1 MKKILFALFLLTS
14 ITFAQGN
21 LDSLEQLVKT
31 KKGKEKV
38 ILLNDLC
45 WYLGTSEPNKAER
58 YGKEAV
64 KISKEIKNDSL
75 LAQSFNDLGT
85 LYLRIGQY
93 EEALNHY
100 SEAVNIRT
108 LLKDTIGT
116 AAVFSK
122 MAVIEEIRANYS
134 KALDINL
141 KVLKLYESVGT
152 DKFAIATVSG
162 NIAVIIGNMGQVDKA
177 LKFNDKAYEISKELN
192 NAQLY
197 ATTLVNYANLYR
209 KKEEFDKSLTH
220 YKEALPLFEELN
232 NINSVAVV
240 FNNMASIFEIKNQL
254 DSALF
259 FFQKSLDLRYR
270 LQDKKGI
277 MSTKASLAGVYLK
290 KNKVDLSLQFALEA
304 LPVSIDLGTKDNT
317 KTIYGV
323 LSKAYAI
330 KGNYLKAYENQEEY
344 LKLLDTLYSEASS
357 KQVAEMATK
366 YESEKKEQEI
376 LLLQKDNQL
385 QDVEMDR
392 IKKIRNLVIG
402 GIIIILL
409 FVIVLV
415 NRFVLIKRQ
424 KTIIEK
430 QKEIVEEK
438 QKEIIDSIRY
448 AKRIQDAL
456 LTSQQYIERNIKRL
470 KN

>member
-1 MKKILFALFLLTS
+1 MKKILVALLLLSSFA
-14 ITFAQGN
+14 FAQGN

-38 ILLNDLC
+38 VLLNDLC
-45 WYLGTSEPNKAER
+45 WYLGASDPNKAER

-64 KISKEIKNDSL
+64 KISKELKNDSL
-75 LAQSFNDLGT
+75 LAQSHNDLGT

-93 EEALNHY
+93 EEALKY
-100 SEAVNIRT
+100 YAEAVNIRT
-108 LLKDTIGT
+108 LLKDTMGT

-122 MAVIEEIRANYS
+122 MAVIEELRANYS
-134 KALDINL
+134 NALDINL
-141 KVLKLYESVGT
+141 KVLKLYEGVGT
-152 DKFAIATVSG
+152 DKFAIATVNG
-162 NIAVIIGNMGQVDKA
+162 NICVILGNMGQVDKA
-177 LKFNDKAYEISKELN
+177 LKFNDKAFEISKELN
-192 NAQLY
+192 NPQLY

-209 KKEEFDKSLTH
+209 KKEELDKSLTH

-240 FNNMASIFEIKNQL
+240 LNNMASIYEIKNQL
-254 DSALF
+254 DSALTLF
-259 FFQKSLDLRYR
+259 EKSLDLRYR

-277 MSTKASLAGVYLK
+277 MSTKASLATVYLK
-290 KNKVDLSLQFALEA
+290 KNKADLALQFALEA
-304 LPVSIDLGTKDNT
+304 LPVSIELETKDNT
-317 KTIYGV
+317 KTIYGI

-330 KGNYLKAYENQEEY
+330 QGNYLRAYENQEEY
-344 LKLLDTLYSEASS
+344 IRLLDTLYSEASS
-357 KQVAEMATK
+357 KQVAEMSTK

-385 QDVEMDR
+385 QEAEMDR
-392 IKKIRNLVIG
+392 IRKIRNIVIG

-409 FVIVLV
+409 FVVVLI

-438 QKEIIDSIRY
+438 QKEILDSIRY

-456 LTSQQYIERNIKRL
+456 LTSQGYIERNIKRL
-470 KN
+470 RG

>member
-100 SEAVNIRT
+100 SKAVNIRT

-290 KNKVDLSLQFALEA
+290 KNKADLSLQFALEA